1 MDKMEIHIISG
12 SPERTFEIGEIIGR
26 GLKRGDILALS
37 GELGSGKTCFTQG
50 LAKGL
55 DVPAQYNVTSP
66 TFTLLNEYPGRLK
79 LSHLDVYRLSG
90 AQDIEEIGYEDY
102 FFGPGVIVIEWAEKI
117 EQLIPAYGIW
127 IFFRHVDENTREIVI
142 AGPKRRLEDFPA
154 IQVS

>member
-12 SPERTFEIGEIIGR
+12 SPERTFEIGEVIGR
-26 GLKRGDILALS
+26 SLKKGDILALS

-55 DVPAQYNVTSP
+55 DVTAQYNVTSP

-117 EQLIPAYGIW
+117 EQLIPDYGIW
-127 IFFRHVDENTREIVI
+127 VFFRHVDENTREIVI
-142 AGPKRRLEDFPA
+142 AGPKRRLEDFPS

>member
-12 SPERTFEIGEIIGR
+12 SPERTFEIGESIGR

-117 EQLIPAYGIW
+117 EQLIPDYGIW

-142 AGPKRRLEDFPA
+142 AGPKRRLEDFPS

>member
-12 SPERTFEIGEIIGR
+12 SPERTFEIGKVIGR
-26 GLKRGDILALS
+26 SLKKGDILALS

-117 EQLIPAYGIW
+117 EQLIPDYGIW
-127 IFFRHVDENTREIVI
+127 VFFRHVDENTREIVI
-142 AGPKRRLEDFPA
+142 AGPKRRLEDFPS

>member
-26 GLKRGDILALS
+26 SLKKGDILALS

-55 DVPAQYNVTSP
+55 DVSAQYNVTSP

-79 LSHLDVYRLSG
+79 LCHLDVYRLSG

-117 EQLIPAYGIW
+117 EQLIPNYGIW

-142 AGPKRRLEDFPA
+142 AGPKRRLEDFPS

>member
-1 MDKMEIHIISG
+1 MDKMESHIISG

-117 EQLIPAYGIW
+117 EQLIPDYGIW
-127 IFFRHVDENTREIVI
+127 VFFRHVDENTREIVI
-142 AGPKRRLEDFPA
+142 AGPKRRLEDFPS

>member
-1 MDKMEIHIISG
+1 MDKMKIHIISG

>member
-12 SPERTFEIGEIIGR
+12 SPERTFEIGEVIGR
-26 GLKRGDILALS
+26 SLKKGDILALS

-117 EQLIPAYGIW
+117 EQLIPDYGIW
-127 IFFRHVDENTREIVI
+127 VFFRHVDENTREIVI
-142 AGPKRRLEDFPA
+142 AGPKRRLEDFPS

>member
-1 MDKMEIHIISG
+1 MDKMEIHIISR

-26 GLKRGDILALS
+26 GLKKGDILALS

-117 EQLIPAYGIW
+117 EQLIPDYGIW
-127 IFFRHVDENTREIVI
+127 VFFRHVDENTREIVI
-142 AGPKRRLEDFPA
+142 AGPKRRLEDFPS

>member
-1 MDKMEIHIISG
+1 MDKMDIHIVSS

-26 GLKRGDILALS
+26 ILKKGDILALS

-55 DVPAQYNVTSP
+55 DVSAQYNVTSP

-117 EQLIPAYGIW
+117 EQLIPDYGIW
-127 IFFRHVDENTREIVI
+127 VFFRHVDENTREII
-142 AGPKRRLEDFPA
+142 ISGPKKRLEDFPLT
-154 IQVS
+154 QVS